1 MRRLAVAG
9 PWLVNS
15 LRGQNMQIQVVVVE
29 GPDRGRQFSISSG
42 QELTIGRGL
51 QSQTQLNDPS
61 VSRLH
66 CLISFAGC
74 RATLKDCGS
83 GSGTLLNDNSVTEAA
98 ISPGDRITLGDTQ
111 LTISIVSSAND
122 QTIAPKR
129 AAVAQELSAQIAPEI
144 QSVKRNLSSLVGT
157 TLHKYQIDTTHIRGN
172 TGTIFRGRHVE
183 SGQLVAVKVLWPDL
197 MANDDQM
204 KRFVRAMKTMRVI
217 KHPHIVRILMAGIT
231 ELGTTGENFC
241 WFAMEFVDGFS
252 LKQLVRRVGTA
263 GMLDW
268 ENAFRIAMQMAR
280 ALEVAHERG
289 IVHRNLTPE
298 NIIVP
303 RSHPHAKLADLM
315 LAKAL
320 EGSAS
325 DQITRNG
332 ELLGDIVYMSP
343 ERTRGEPIDHRSDMY
358 SLGATLYFALTGQPP
373 FEAASLP
380 SLIGRIQDEDP
391 LPPKTFQLS
400 VNDAFQDVVMKLLA
414 KSPDDRFEHPT
425 RLLIELGRVGK
436 FAGIEVP

>member
-1 MRRLAVAG
+1 
-9 PWLVNS
+9 
-15 LRGQNMQIQVVVVE
+15 MQIQVVVVE
-29 GPDRGRQFSISSG
+29 GPDQGRQFSLSPG

-66 CLISFAGC
+66 CTITFQGG

-83 GSGTLLNDNSVTEAA
+83 GSGTMVNDAAITEAVVG
-98 ISPGDRITLGDTQ
+98 PGDRITVGDTH
-111 LTISIVSSAND
+111 LAITIVSSAND

-129 AAVAQELSAQIAPEI
+129 AAAATATAAGPAAATPAVPGGN
-144 QSVKRNLSSLVGT
+144 RNLSSLVGT
-157 TLHKYQIDTTHIRGN
+157 VLHKYQIDTTHIRGN
-172 TGTIFRGRHVE
+172 TGTIFRARHVE
-183 SGQLVAVKVLWPDL
+183 SDQVVAVKVLWPDL

-204 KRFVRAMKTMRVI
+204 KRFVRAMKTMRTVN
-217 KHPHIVRILMAGIT
+217 HPHIVRILTAGIT
-231 ELGTTGENFC
+231 ELGATGENFC

-252 LKQLVRRVGTA
+252 LKQLVKRVGTA

-268 ENAFRIAMQMAR
+268 EHAFRIAVQMAR
-280 ALEVAHERG
+280 ALEVAYERG

-320 EGSAS
+320 EGAAR
-325 DQITRNG
+325 DQITRQG

-343 ERTRGEPIDHRSDMY
+343 ERTRGESIDHRSDMY

-373 FEAASLP
+373 FEALSLP
-380 SLIGRIQDEDP
+380 SLISQIQDDEP

-400 VNDAFQDVVMKLLA
+400 INDAFQDVVLTLLA
-414 KSPDDRFEHPT
+414 KSPDDRFENPT
-425 RLLIELGRVGK
+425 RLLSELSRVGK